1 MPYNPQFPPEYP
13 LPEPHPMMP
22 EPSGPTSIP
31 VPIVFERGAVERI
44 PLRAYAAIHLR
55 VPESG
60 IAWLDRMIRRSRELD
75 RTRKGK

>member
-13 LPEPHPMMP
+13 IPEPHPVMP
-22 EPSGPTSIP
+22 EPSGPTSI
-31 VPIVFERGAVERI
+31 PIVFERGAVERI
-44 PLRAYAAIHLR
+44 PLRVYAAIHLR